1 MTEVITYAS
10 GEPIL
15 SRSPPSRKIV
25 CTQQIV
31 HTMLKESETP
41 RYPTRRTHRT
51 YTPEF
56 KAELVRACQQP
67 GASIAALAGQQGM
80 NANVLHRWLKEH
92 QRGGCHQLANSYMP
106 TIPQTPSPAPAFI
119 ALALPPVTPVHQEQE
134 IKVEL
139 RKGALSMTVTWPLSA
154 AADLASWTAALLK

>member
-1 MTEVITYAS
+1 
-10 GEPIL
+10 
-15 SRSPPSRKIV
+15 
-25 CTQQIV
+25 
-31 HTMLKESETP
+31 MLKGSEVS
-41 RYPTRRTHRT
+41 RYSTRRTHRT

-56 KAELVRACQQP
+56 KAELVAACQQP

-92 QRGGCHQLANSYMP
+92 QRSGCHLLPKPGVTALTEAS
-106 TIPQTPSPAPAFI
+106 SPAPAFI

-139 RKGALSMTVTWPLSA
+139 HKGALSMTVTWPLSA

>member
-1 MTEVITYAS
+1 
-10 GEPIL
+10 
-15 SRSPPSRKIV
+15 
-25 CTQQIV
+25 
-31 HTMLKESETP
+31 MLKDSETP
-41 RYPTRRTHRT
+41 RYPARRTHRT

-56 KAELVRACQQP
+56 KAELVKACQQP

-92 QRGGCHQLANSYMP
+92 QRSGCHQLAKPCVTALTEAS
-106 TIPQTPSPAPAFI
+106 SPAPAFI

>member
-1 MTEVITYAS
+1 
-10 GEPIL
+10 
-15 SRSPPSRKIV
+15 
-25 CTQQIV
+25 
-31 HTMLKESETP
+31 
-41 RYPTRRTHRT
+41 
-51 YTPEF
+51 
-56 KAELVRACQQP
+56 
-67 GASIAALAGQQGM
+67 
-80 NANVLHRWLKEH
+80 
-92 QRGGCHQLANSYMP
+92 MP

>member
-1 MTEVITYAS
+1 MYKHILVPVDGRYAS

-56 KAELVRACQQP
+56 KAELV
-67 GASIAALAGQQGM
+67 SALAERG
-80 NANVLHRWLKEH
+80 HH
-92 QRGGCHQLANSYMP
+92 Q
-106 TIPQTPSPAPAFI
+106 
-119 ALALPPVTPVHQEQE
+119 V
-134 IKVEL
+134 
-139 RKGALSMTVTWPLSA
+139 
-154 AADLASWTAALLK
+154 